1 MRKKGICLV
10 AAFAICAAIMA
21 GLRLQAQQSGSGQD
35 FPPAVQA
42 RINVARLLAGNDL
55 PKTLIPNL
63 LTILPTKTR
72 SERNTNK
79 EIGPPTRAFDQL
91 YFFGLGS
98 VCSWALVTSGGII
111 QIDTLDN
118 SDEARNI
125 IEAGYRKMGLDPAQI
140 KYILISHGHGD
151 HYGGAKYLVDKYHP
165 HVLMGKADWDMLAKM
180 PPSSNPNFSAPPDRD
195 VDVTDGQKLTLGN
208 TTLTLYITPGHTPGT
223 ISTFIPVTD
232 HGKPY
237 LLAFWGGTAMP
248 QNVEPSAT
256 NGGLRLYQQ
265 SLERFINLEE
275 EAKVDGFISNH
286 PELDGS
292 LEKAKLAQNRKPGD
306 PNPWLSNLSTS
317 IRQSMV
323 VYEFMEAMKA
333 SVGDTQ

>member
-1 MRKKGICLV
+1 MRSRMIR
-10 AAFAICAAIMA
+10 
-21 GLRLQAQQSGSGQD
+21 GLMTLLTSLMGLTGVPLFGQQSQPSDGLAPSVEEHVE
-35 FPPAVQA
+35 A
-42 RINVARLLAGNDL
+42 ARLLAGNDL
-55 PKTLIPNL
+55 PKTLVPNL
-63 LTILPTKTR
+63 LSILPNKTR
-72 SERNTNK
+72 RERNTNK
-79 EIGPPTRAFDQL
+79 EVGPPAKAFDQL

-125 IEAGYRKMGLDPAQI
+125 IEAGYRTMGLDPAQI
-140 KYILISHGHGD
+140 KYIIISHGHGD
-151 HYGGAKYLVDKYHP
+151 HYGGARYLVEKYHP
-165 HVLMGKADWDMLAKM
+165 HVLMSKADWDMLANM
-180 PPSSNPNFSAPPDRD
+180 PPSRNPNFSPPPNRD
-195 VDVTDGQKLTLGN
+195 MDVTDGQKLTLGN

-237 LLAFWGGTAMP
+237 MLAFWGGTAMP
-248 QNVEPSAT
+248 QNIEPNAT
-256 NGGLRLYQQ
+256 NGGLRAYQH

-275 EAKVDGFISNH
+275 EIKVDGFISNH

-292 LEKAKLAQNRKPGD
+292 VEKAKLAQNRKSGD

-323 VYEFMEAMKA
+323 IYEFMEAMKA
-333 SVGDTQ
+333 SVGGTQ